1 MVFKILMPR
10 DSLYYS
16 RERNFVLMKKN
27 FPRFLDWRSVV
38 DGRSVCSSKT
48 KVSRYVSSALCWTF
62 SRNFVRLRSIDRGHR
77 ESSDSFHDGIRV
89 IFPKPYR
96 GKSDCCEGKIRGRW
110 LLVVCRQYRETFCN
124 RQVCFLV
131 FLSVCNGD
139 CVRIER
145 CSGNTKPMIN
155 RLLLFLSFVLLA
167 CNL

>member
-1 MVFKILMPR
+1 MPR

-16 RERNFVLMKKN
+16 RERNFCINEKK
-27 FPRFLDWRSVV
+27 FSQIFGLKIRCGWEIGLLFEDKSISLRIS
-38 DGRSVCSSKT
+38 
-48 KVSRYVSSALCWTF
+48 LCWMF

-96 GKSDCCEGKIRGRW
+96 GKSNCCEGKIRGRW

-155 RLLLFLSFVLLA
+155 RLLLFLSFLVLLA

>member
-27 FPRFLDWRSVV
+27 FPRFLDWRSFV

-48 KVSRYVSSALCWTF
+48 KVSRYVSRPCLQRFHEISFVFGRLIAATGNRPTRFTMESGLYSPSRIGENRIAAKARFGEDGCW
-62 SRNFVRLRSIDRGHR
+62 SCVGIERRFVIAK
-77 ESSDSFHDGIRV
+77 F
-89 IFPKPYR
+89 
-96 GKSDCCEGKIRGRW
+96 
-110 LLVVCRQYRETFCN
+110 
-124 RQVCFLV
+124 V

>member
-10 DSLYYS
+10 DSVYYS

-27 FPRFLDWRSVV
+27 FPRFLDWRSFV

-48 KVSRYVSSALCWTF
+48 KVSRYVSLCVECFHEISFVFGRLIAATGNRPTRF
-62 SRNFVRLRSIDRGHR
+62 TMESGLYSPSRIGENRIAAKARFGEDGCWSCVGIERRFVIAK
-77 ESSDSFHDGIRV
+77 F
-89 IFPKPYR
+89 
-96 GKSDCCEGKIRGRW
+96 
-110 LLVVCRQYRETFCN
+110 
-124 RQVCFLV
+124 V

-155 RLLLFLSFVLLA
+155 RLLLFLSFLVLLA